1 MKQTTAETIT
11 PPNPLEKAKTGDGP
25 VEIDPDILR
34 QAEQAVEELQGDYAI
49 WAQKDIDGLR
59 EAVVHAQQDPEAL
72 DAAIA
77 EIYKRALDL
86 KGQGGGFGYDL
97 ITSIGD
103 LLTKFMEARDKI
115 SHRDFAI
122 ICAHID
128 AMQAVVR
135 EDIKGDGGKIGIQI
149 VDGLSELV
157 LDQN

>member
-1 MKQTTAETIT
+1 MNPPPAETIT

-25 VEIDPDILR
+25 VKIDPNILR
-34 QAEQAVEELQGDYAI
+34 QAEQAVEELQDDYAG
-49 WAQKDIDGLR
+49 WAQKDIDELR
-59 EAVVHAQQDPEAL
+59 EALLSAQNDPEAL
-72 DAAIA
+72 DQAIS

-86 KGQGGGFGYDL
+86 KGQGGGFGYNL

-103 LLTKFMEARDKI
+103 LLTKFMEARDAV
-115 SHRDFAI
+115 SNRDFAI

-135 EDIKGDGGKIGIQI
+135 EEIKGDGGKIGMQI

-157 LDQN
+157 HNRS

>member
-1 MKQTTAETIT
+1 MKQAIAETIT
-11 PPNPLEKAKTGDGP
+11 PPNPLDKAKTGDGP
-25 VEIDPDILR
+25 VKIDPNILR
-34 QAEQAVEELQGDYAI
+34 QAEEAVDELQADYAS

-59 EAVVHAQQDPEAL
+59 EAVLSAQHDPKAL
-72 DAAIA
+72 ERAIS

-103 LLTKFMEARDKI
+103 LLTKFMEARDKV
-115 SHRDFAI
+115 SNRDFAI

-135 EDIKGDGGKIGIQI
+135 EDIKGDGGKIGVQI

-157 LDQN
+157 LNEG

>member
-1 MKQTTAETIT
+1 MKQAIVETIT

-25 VEIDPDILR
+25 VKIDPNVLR
-34 QAEQAVEELQGDYAI
+34 QAEQAVEELQDDYTT

-59 EAVVHAQQDPEAL
+59 EAVASAQHDPEAL
-72 DAAIA
+72 GTAIA

-103 LLTKFMEARDKI
+103 LLTKFMEAREKI
-115 SHRDFAI
+115 SDRDFDI

-128 AMQAVVR
+128 AMQVVVR
-135 EDIKGDGGKIGIQI
+135 EDIKGDGGKIGLQI

-157 LDQN
+157 LDDN